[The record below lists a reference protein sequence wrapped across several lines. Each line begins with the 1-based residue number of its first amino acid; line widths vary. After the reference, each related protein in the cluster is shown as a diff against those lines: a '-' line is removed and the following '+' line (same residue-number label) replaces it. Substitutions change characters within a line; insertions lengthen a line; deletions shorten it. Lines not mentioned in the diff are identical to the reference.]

1 MGNLFVNTKYF
12 LMGFLRCILKYDNN
26 FLFNSE
32 GNFNVYRNSISI
44 ENRNDKQLVL
54 FKLLNMKKDCV
65 QFSK

>member
-1 MGNLFVNTKYF
+1 
-12 LMGFLRCILKYDNN
+12 MGFLRCILKYDNN

-32 GNFNVYRNSISI
+32 GNFNVYRNLISI

-54 FKLLNMKKDCV
+54 LKLLNMKKDCV